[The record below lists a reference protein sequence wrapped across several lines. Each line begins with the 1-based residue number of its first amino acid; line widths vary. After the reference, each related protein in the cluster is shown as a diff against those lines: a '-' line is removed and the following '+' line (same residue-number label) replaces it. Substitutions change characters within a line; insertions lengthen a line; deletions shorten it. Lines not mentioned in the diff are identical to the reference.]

1 MLREDYE
8 TLKNFIGEKFKE
20 YWGLVTYTIILAYV
34 IFNFKNIISGGKN
47 IIGIIS
53 PFIIGIAIAFILNLV
68 MRIFEERVF
77 KFLDSKKYIKY
88 SSLKRPLSVALTFIT
103 VVAVICGLIIFIIP
117 QLIDS
122 VSTLTDTVPGYIK
135 SFEALI
141 DKYVSNTEILS
152 TLWNNFLSAWK
163 EVLQFTGQIVVS
175 SLSGVVNITVGF
187 TSGLVNFILSLIFS
201 IYMLLNKERL
211 QLGMKKVLYAFSK
224 KNYADKVMYL
234 GRVANESFSSYI
246 GGQFIEAIIIGV
258 LCFIGMIILN
268 MPYALLISVLIAVTA
283 LIPIFGAFIGTIPS
297 AFIILIIDPMKALW
311 FVIFIIVLQQI
322 EGNLIYP
329 RVVGSSVGL
338 PPIWVML
345 AMLIGGN
352 TFGLLGMLLGIPTF
366 SVIYK
371 VSKEFINK
379 RLNNKNI
386 IVN

>member
-1 MLREDYE
+1 
-8 TLKNFIGEKFKE
+8 
-20 YWGLVTYTIILAYV
+20 
-34 IFNFKNIISGGKN
+34 
-47 IIGIIS
+47 
-53 PFIIGIAIAFILNLV
+53 
-68 MRIFEERVF
+68 
-77 KFLDSKKYIKY
+77 
-88 SSLKRPLSVALTFIT
+88 
-103 VVAVICGLIIFIIP
+103 
-117 QLIDS
+117 
-122 VSTLTDTVPGYIK
+122 
-135 SFEALI
+135 
-141 DKYVSNTEILS
+141 
-152 TLWNNFLSAWK
+152 
-163 EVLQFTGQIVVS
+163 
-175 SLSGVVNITVGF
+175 
-187 TSGLVNFILSLIFS
+187 
-201 IYMLLNKERL
+201 MLLNKERL

-268 MPYALLISVLIAVTA
+268 MPYALLISVLVAVTA

>member
-1 MLREDYE
+1 M
-8 TLKNFIGEKFKE
+8 KNFLGDKFKE
-20 YWGLVTYTIILAYV
+20 YWGIVTYTIIIAYV

-47 IIGIIS
+47 AIGIIS

-77 KFLDSKKYIKY
+77 KVLDSKRYSKY
-88 SSLKRPLSVALTFIT
+88 SSLKRPLSVALTFVVVFAAIT
-103 VVAVICGLIIFIIP
+103 GLIIFIIP

-122 VSTLTDTVPGYIK
+122 ISTLTDTVPSYIR
-135 SFEALI
+135 SFEELI
-141 DKYVSNTEILS
+141 SQYVSNTEVLN
-152 TLWNNFLSAWK
+152 TLWNNFLSAWR
-163 EVLQFTGQIVVS
+163 EILQFTGQIVVT

-224 KNYADKVMYL
+224 NNFADKVMYL
-234 GRVANESFSSYI
+234 GKVANESFSSYI
-246 GGQFIEAIIIGV
+246 GGQFIEAIIIGA
-258 LCFIGMIILN
+258 LCFIGMIILK
-268 MPYALLISVLIAVTA
+268 MPYPLLISVLVAVTA

-329 RVVGSSVGL
+329 KVVGSSVGL

-371 VSKEFINK
+371 ISREYINK
-379 RLNNKNI
+379 RLKNKNI
-386 IVN
+386 VVN

>member
-1 MLREDYE
+1 M
-8 TLKNFIGEKFKE
+8 KNFIGDKFKE
-20 YWGLVTYTIILAYV
+20 YWGIVTYTIILAYV
-34 IFNFKNIISGGKN
+34 IFNFKSIIAGGGN
-47 IIGIIS
+47 IIGMIS

-77 KFLDSKKYIKY
+77 SFLNSKKYKRY
-88 SSLKRPLSVALTFIT
+88 EKLKRPISVTATFLTVF
-103 VVAVICGLIIFIIP
+103 AVIIGLIIFIIP
-117 QLIDS
+117 QLLDS
-122 VSTLTDTVPGYIK
+122 VSTLTDTVPAYIK
-135 SFEALI
+135 SFESLI
-141 DKYVSNTEILS
+141 SEYVSDTEVLS
-152 TLWNNFLSAWK
+152 TVWNNFLSAWR
-163 EVLQFTGQIVVS
+163 EILQFTGQIVIS

-201 IYMLLNKERL
+201 IYMLINKEKL
-211 QLGMKKVLYAFSK
+211 QLHIKKVLYAMTK
-224 KNYADKVMYL
+224 KNFADKIMYL
-234 GRVANESFSSYI
+234 GKVSNESFASYI

-258 LCFIGMIILN
+258 LCFLGMIILK
-268 MPYALLISVLIAVTA
+268 MPYPLLISVLVAITA

-311 FVIFIIVLQQI
+311 FVVFIIVLQQI

-329 RVVGSSVGL
+329 KVVGSSVGL

-371 VSKEFINK
+371 ISREFINK
-379 RLNNKNI
+379 RLGEKNLQI
-386 IVN
+386 N

>member
-1 MLREDYE
+1 M
-8 TLKNFIGEKFKE
+8 KNFLGDKFKE
-20 YWGLVTYTIILAYV
+20 YWGIVTYTIIIAYV

-47 IIGIIS
+47 AIGIIS

-77 KFLDSKKYIKY
+77 KVLDSKRYSKY
-88 SSLKRPLSVALTFIT
+88 SSLKRPLSVALTFVVVFAAIT
-103 VVAVICGLIIFIIP
+103 GLIIFIIP

-122 VSTLTDTVPGYIK
+122 ISTLTDTVPSYIR
-135 SFEALI
+135 SFEELI
-141 DKYVSNTEILS
+141 SQYVSNTEVLN
-152 TLWNNFLSAWK
+152 TLWNNFLSAWR
-163 EVLQFTGQIVVS
+163 EILQFTGQIVVT

-211 QLGMKKVLYAFSK
+211 QIGMKKVLYAFSK
-224 KNYADKVMYL
+224 NNFADKIMYL
-234 GRVANESFSSYI
+234 GKVANESFSSYI
-246 GGQFIEAIIIGV
+246 GGQFIEAIIIGA
-258 LCFIGMIILN
+258 LCFIGMIILK
-268 MPYALLISVLIAVTA
+268 MPYPLLISVLVAVTA

-329 RVVGSSVGL
+329 KVVGSSVGL

-371 VSKEFINK
+371 ISREYINK
-379 RLNNKNI
+379 RLKNKNI
-386 IVN
+386 VVN

>member
-1 MLREDYE
+1 M
-8 TLKNFIGEKFKE
+8 KNFLGDKFKE
-20 YWGLVTYTIILAYV
+20 YWGIVTYTIIIAYV

-47 IIGIIS
+47 AIGIIS

-77 KFLDSKKYIKY
+77 KVLDSKRYSKY
-88 SSLKRPLSVALTFIT
+88 SSLKRPLSVALTFVVVFAAIT
-103 VVAVICGLIIFIIP
+103 GLIIFIIP

-122 VSTLTDTVPGYIK
+122 ISTLTDTVPSYIR
-135 SFEALI
+135 SFEELI
-141 DKYVSNTEILS
+141 SQYVSNTEVLN
-152 TLWNNFLSAWK
+152 TLWNNFLSAWR
-163 EVLQFTGQIVVS
+163 EILQFTGQIVVT

-187 TSGLVNFILSLIFS
+187 TSGLVNFVLSLIFS

-224 KNYADKVMYL
+224 NNFADKIMYL
-234 GRVANESFSSYI
+234 GKVANESFSSYI
-246 GGQFIEAIIIGV
+246 GGQFIEAIIIGA
-258 LCFIGMIILN
+258 LCFIGMIILK
-268 MPYALLISVLIAVTA
+268 MPYPLLISVLVAVTA

-329 RVVGSSVGL
+329 KVVGSSVGL

-371 VSKEFINK
+371 ISREYINK
-379 RLNNKNI
+379 RLKNKNI
-386 IVN
+386 VVN

>member
-1 MLREDYE
+1 MR
-8 TLKNFIGEKFKE
+8 NFLGDKFKE
-20 YWGLVTYTIILAYV
+20 YWGIVTYTIIIAYV

-47 IIGIIS
+47 IVGIIA

-68 MRIFEERVF
+68 MRIFEERAF
-77 KFLDSKKYIKY
+77 KFLDSKKYSKY
-88 SSLKRPLSVALTFIT
+88 SSLKRPLSVALTFVTVFAAIT
-103 VVAVICGLIIFIIP
+103 GLIIFIIP

-122 VSTLTDTVPGYIK
+122 ISTLTDTIPSYIR
-135 SFEALI
+135 SFEELI
-141 DKYVSNTEILS
+141 SQYVSNTEVLNTI
-152 TLWNNFLSAWK
+152 WNNFLSAWR
-163 EVLQFTGQIVVS
+163 EILQFTGQIVIT

-224 KNYADKVMYL
+224 NNFADKVMYL
-234 GRVANESFSSYI
+234 GKVANESFSSYI
-246 GGQFIEAIIIGV
+246 GGQFIEAIIIGA
-258 LCFIGMIILN
+258 LCFVGMIVLK
-268 MPYALLISVLIAVTA
+268 MPYALLISVLVAVTA

-297 AFIILIIDPMKALW
+297 AFIILIIDPVKALW

-329 RVVGSSVGL
+329 KVVGSSVGL

-371 VSKEFINK
+371 ISREYINK
-379 RLNNKNI
+379 RLKNKNI
-386 IVN
+386 VVN

>member
-1 MLREDYE
+1 MKDFL
-8 TLKNFIGEKFKE
+8 GEKFKE
-20 YWGLVTYTIILAYV
+20 YWGLVTYTIIFAYV

-68 MRIFEERVF
+68 MKIFEERVF
-77 KFLDSKKYIKY
+77 IFLDTKKYEKY
-88 SSLKRPLSVALTFIT
+88 KSFKRPLSVLLTFIT
-103 VVAVICGLIIFIIP
+103 VFAAIIGLVIFIIP

-122 VSTLTDTVPGYIK
+122 VSTLTDTVPAYIK

-141 DKYVSNTEILS
+141 NKYVSHTEILN
-152 TLWNNFLSAWK
+152 TVWNNFLSAWK
-163 EVLQFTGQIVVS
+163 EVLQFTGQIVVT
-175 SLSGVVNITVGF
+175 SLSSVVNITVGF

-201 IYMLLNKERL
+201 IYMLINKERL
-211 QLGMKKVLYAFSK
+211 QLGMKKVLYALSK
-224 KNYADKVMYL
+224 KSFADKVMYVA
-234 GRVANESFSSYI
+234 RVSNESFSSYI

-258 LCFIGMIILN
+258 LCFIGMIILKL
-268 MPYALLISVLIAVTA
+268 PYALLISVLVGVTA

-311 FVIFIIVLQQI
+311 FVIFIIVLQQV

-345 AMLIGGN
+345 AMLVGGN

-371 VSKEFINK
+371 ISREFINK
-379 RLNNKNI
+379 RLDKKNLEI
-386 IVN
+386 N

>member
-1 MLREDYE
+1 M
-8 TLKNFIGEKFKE
+8 KNFLGDKFKE
-20 YWGLVTYTIILAYV
+20 YWGIVTYTIIIAYV

-47 IIGIIS
+47 AIGIIS

-77 KFLDSKKYIKY
+77 KVLDSKRY
-88 SSLKRPLSVALTFIT
+88 SSLKRPLSVALTFVVVFAAIT
-103 VVAVICGLIIFIIP
+103 GLIIFIIP
-117 QLIDS
+117 QLINS
-122 VSTLTDTVPGYIK
+122 ISTLTDTVPSYIR
-135 SFEALI
+135 SFEELI
-141 DKYVSNTEILS
+141 SQYVSNTEVLN
-152 TLWNNFLSAWK
+152 TLWNNFLSAWR
-163 EVLQFTGQIVVS
+163 EILQFTGQIVVT

-224 KNYADKVMYL
+224 NNFADKIMYL
-234 GRVANESFSSYI
+234 GKVANESFSSYI
-246 GGQFIEAIIIGV
+246 GGQFIEAIIIGA
-258 LCFIGMIILN
+258 LCFIGMIILK
-268 MPYALLISVLIAVTA
+268 MPYPLLISVLVAVTA

-329 RVVGSSVGL
+329 KVVGSSVGL

-371 VSKEFINK
+371 ISREYINK
-379 RLNNKNI
+379 RLKNKNI
-386 IVN
+386 VVN

>member
-1 MLREDYE
+1 M
-8 TLKNFIGEKFKE
+8 KNFLGDKFKE
-20 YWGLVTYTIILAYV
+20 YWGIVTYTIIIAYV
-34 IFNFKNIISGGKN
+34 IFNFKNIISDGKN

-77 KFLDSKKYIKY
+77 KFLDSKKYSKY
-88 SSLKRPLSVALTFIT
+88 SSLKRPLSVALTF
-103 VVAVICGLIIFIIP
+103 VAVFAAITGLIIFIIP

-122 VSTLTDTVPGYIK
+122 ISTLTDTVPSYIR
-135 SFEALI
+135 SFEELI
-141 DKYVSNTEILS
+141 SQYVSNTEVLN
-152 TLWNNFLSAWK
+152 TLWNNFLSAWR
-163 EVLQFTGQIVVS
+163 EILQFTGQIVVT

-211 QLGMKKVLYAFSK
+211 QLGMKKVLYAFC
-224 KNYADKVMYL
+224 KNNFADKVMYL
-234 GRVANESFSSYI
+234 GKVANESFSSYI
-246 GGQFIEAIIIGV
+246 GGQFIEAIIIGA
-258 LCFIGMIILN
+258 LCFIGMIVLK
-268 MPYALLISVLIAVTA
+268 MPYALLISVLVAVTA

-329 RVVGSSVGL
+329 KVVGSSVGL

-371 VSKEFINK
+371 ISREYINK
-379 RLNNKNI
+379 RLKNKNI
-386 IVN
+386 VVN

>member
-1 MLREDYE
+1 
-8 TLKNFIGEKFKE
+8 
-20 YWGLVTYTIILAYV
+20 
-34 IFNFKNIISGGKN
+34 
-47 IIGIIS
+47 
-53 PFIIGIAIAFILNLV
+53 

-77 KFLDSKKYIKY
+77 KFLDNKKYIKY

-224 KNYADKVMYL
+224 KNFADKVMYL

-268 MPYALLISVLIAVTA
+268 MPYALLISVLVAVTA

>member
-1 MLREDYE
+1 MKDFL
-8 TLKNFIGEKFKE
+8 GEKFKE
-20 YWGLVTYTIILAYV
+20 YWGLVTYTIIFAYV

-68 MRIFEERVF
+68 MKIFEERVF
-77 KFLDSKKYIKY
+77 IFLDTKKYEKY
-88 SSLKRPLSVALTFIT
+88 KSFKRPLSVILTFIT
-103 VVAVICGLIIFIIP
+103 VFAAIIGLVIFIIP

-122 VSTLTDTVPGYIK
+122 VSTLTDTVPAYIK

-141 DKYVSNTEILS
+141 NKYVSHTEILN
-152 TLWNNFLSAWK
+152 TVWNNFLSAWK
-163 EVLQFTGQIVVS
+163 EVLQFTGQIVVT
-175 SLSGVVNITVGF
+175 SLSSVVNITVGF

-201 IYMLLNKERL
+201 IYMLINKERL
-211 QLGMKKVLYAFSK
+211 QLGMKKVLYALSK
-224 KNYADKVMYL
+224 KSFADKVMYVA
-234 GRVANESFSSYI
+234 RVSNESFSSYI

-258 LCFIGMIILN
+258 LCFIGMIILKL
-268 MPYALLISVLIAVTA
+268 PYALLISVLVGVTA

-311 FVIFIIVLQQI
+311 FVIFIIVLQQV

-345 AMLIGGN
+345 AMLVGGN

-371 VSKEFINK
+371 ISREFINK
-379 RLNNKNI
+379 RLDKKNLEI
-386 IVN
+386 N

>member
-1 MLREDYE
+1 M
-8 TLKNFIGEKFKE
+8 KNFLGDKFKE
-20 YWGLVTYTIILAYV
+20 YWGIVTYTIIIAYV

-77 KFLDSKKYIKY
+77 KFLDSKKYSKY
-88 SSLKRPLSVALTFIT
+88 SSLKRPLSVALTF
-103 VVAVICGLIIFIIP
+103 VAVFAAITGLIIFIIP

-122 VSTLTDTVPGYIK
+122 ISTLTDTVPSYIR
-135 SFEALI
+135 SFEELI
-141 DKYVSNTEILS
+141 SQYVSNTEVLN
-152 TLWNNFLSAWK
+152 TLWNNFLSAWR
-163 EVLQFTGQIVVS
+163 EILQFTGQIVVT

-211 QLGMKKVLYAFSK
+211 QLGMKKVLYAFC
-224 KNYADKVMYL
+224 KNNFADKVMYL
-234 GRVANESFSSYI
+234 GKVANESFSSYI
-246 GGQFIEAIIIGV
+246 GGQFIEAIIIGA
-258 LCFIGMIILN
+258 LCFIGMIVLK
-268 MPYALLISVLIAVTA
+268 MPYALLISVLVAVTA

-329 RVVGSSVGL
+329 KVVGSSVGL

-371 VSKEFINK
+371 ISREYINK
-379 RLNNKNI
+379 RLKNKNI
-386 IVN
+386 VVN

>member
-1 MLREDYE
+1 M
-8 TLKNFIGEKFKE
+8 KNFLGDKFKE
-20 YWGLVTYTIILAYV
+20 YWGIVTYTIIIAYV

-47 IIGIIS
+47 AIGIIS

-77 KFLDSKKYIKY
+77 KVLDSKRHSKY
-88 SSLKRPLSVALTFIT
+88 SSLKRPLSVALTFVVVFAAIT
-103 VVAVICGLIIFIIP
+103 GLIIFIIP

-122 VSTLTDTVPGYIK
+122 ISTLTDTVPSYIR
-135 SFEALI
+135 SFEELI
-141 DKYVSNTEILS
+141 SQYVSNTEVLN
-152 TLWNNFLSAWK
+152 TLWNNFLSAWR
-163 EVLQFTGQIVVS
+163 EILQFTGQIVVT

-224 KNYADKVMYL
+224 NNFADKIMYL
-234 GRVANESFSSYI
+234 GKVANQSFSSYI
-246 GGQFIEAIIIGV
+246 GGQFIEAIIIGA
-258 LCFIGMIILN
+258 LCFIGMIILK
-268 MPYALLISVLIAVTA
+268 MPYPLLISVLVAVTA

-329 RVVGSSVGL
+329 KVVGSSVGL

-371 VSKEFINK
+371 ISREYINK
-379 RLNNKNI
+379 RLKNKNI
-386 IVN
+386 VVN

>member
-1 MLREDYE
+1 MKDFL
-8 TLKNFIGEKFKE
+8 GQKFKE
-20 YWGLVTYTIILAYV
+20 YWGIVTYTIIIAYV

-47 IIGIIS
+47 AIGIIS

-77 KFLDSKKYIKY
+77 KVLDSKRYSKY
-88 SSLKRPLSVALTFIT
+88 SSLKRPLSVALTFVVVFAAIT
-103 VVAVICGLIIFIIP
+103 GLIIFIIP

-122 VSTLTDTVPGYIK
+122 ISTLTDTVPSYIR
-135 SFEALI
+135 SFEELI
-141 DKYVSNTEILS
+141 SQYVSNTEVLN
-152 TLWNNFLSAWK
+152 TLWNNFLSAWR
-163 EVLQFTGQIVVS
+163 EILQFTGQIVVT

-211 QLGMKKVLYAFSK
+211 QIGMKKVLYAFSK
-224 KNYADKVMYL
+224 NNFADKIMYL
-234 GRVANESFSSYI
+234 GKVANESFSSYI
-246 GGQFIEAIIIGV
+246 GGQFIEAIIIGA
-258 LCFIGMIILN
+258 LCFIGMIILK
-268 MPYALLISVLIAVTA
+268 MPYPLLISVLVAVTA

-329 RVVGSSVGL
+329 KVVGSSVGL

-371 VSKEFINK
+371 ISREYINK
-379 RLNNKNI
+379 RLKNKNI
-386 IVN
+386 VVN

>member
-1 MLREDYE
+1 
-8 TLKNFIGEKFKE
+8 
-20 YWGLVTYTIILAYV
+20 
-34 IFNFKNIISGGKN
+34 
-47 IIGIIS
+47 
-53 PFIIGIAIAFILNLV
+53 
-68 MRIFEERVF
+68 
-77 KFLDSKKYIKY
+77 
-88 SSLKRPLSVALTFIT
+88 
-103 VVAVICGLIIFIIP
+103 
-117 QLIDS
+117 
-122 VSTLTDTVPGYIK
+122 
-135 SFEALI
+135 
-141 DKYVSNTEILS
+141 
-152 TLWNNFLSAWK
+152 
-163 EVLQFTGQIVVS
+163 
-175 SLSGVVNITVGF
+175 NITVGF

-224 KNYADKVMYL
+224 KNFADKVMYL
-234 GRVANESFSSYI
+234 GKIANESFSSYI

-258 LCFIGMIILN
+258 LCFIGMLVLR
-268 MPYALLISVLIAVTA
+268 MPYALLISVLVAVTA

-311 FVIFIIVLQQI
+311 FIIFIIVLQQI

-329 RVVGSSVGL
+329 KVVGSSVGL

-371 VSKEFINK
+371 VSREYINK

-386 IVN
+386 VVN

>member
-1 MLREDYE
+1 M
-8 TLKNFIGEKFKE
+8 KNFLGDKFKE
-20 YWGLVTYTIILAYV
+20 YWGIVTYTIIIAYV

-47 IIGIIS
+47 AIGIIS

-77 KFLDSKKYIKY
+77 KVLDSKRYSKY
-88 SSLKRPLSVALTFIT
+88 SRLKRPLSVALTFVVVFAAIT
-103 VVAVICGLIIFIIP
+103 GLIIFIIP

-122 VSTLTDTVPGYIK
+122 ISTLTDTVPSYIR
-135 SFEALI
+135 SFEELI
-141 DKYVSNTEILS
+141 SQYVSNTEVLN
-152 TLWNNFLSAWK
+152 TLWNNFLSAWR
-163 EVLQFTGQIVVS
+163 EILQFTGQIVVT

-187 TSGLVNFILSLIFS
+187 TSGLVNFVLSLIFS

-224 KNYADKVMYL
+224 NNFADKIMYL
-234 GRVANESFSSYI
+234 GKVANESFSSYI
-246 GGQFIEAIIIGV
+246 GGQFIEAIIIGA
-258 LCFIGMIILN
+258 LCFIGMIILK
-268 MPYALLISVLIAVTA
+268 MPYPLLISVLVAVTA

-329 RVVGSSVGL
+329 KVVGSSVGL

-371 VSKEFINK
+371 ISREYINK
-379 RLNNKNI
+379 RLKNKNI
-386 IVN
+386 VVN